1 MSQAQKDDLQL
12 LQGEV
17 ERLKKLTSGSHAEQI
32 DQGQANNVTFRK
44 LMRAVSMAKML
55 IEKQSSSQAQT
66 GAE

>member
-1 MSQAQKDDLQL
+1 MQL

-55 IEKQSSSQAQT
+55 IEK
-66 GAE
+66 